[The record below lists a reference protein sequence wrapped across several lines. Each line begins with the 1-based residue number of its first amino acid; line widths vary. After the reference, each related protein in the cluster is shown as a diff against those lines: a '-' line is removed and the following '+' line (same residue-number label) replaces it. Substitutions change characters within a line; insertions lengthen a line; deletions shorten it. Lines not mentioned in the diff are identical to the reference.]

1 MESGTAEA
9 TTMLKARSNAFRV
22 NAGDWLLKN
31 KSALLICQSVLVSK
45 FYEKWEEIHEQE
57 NHDPSMCGFLSE
69 LEDAID
75 LLAQTIADLRN
86 ARFWPE
92 ENVSLNQ
99 TQTKTVEVSND

>member
-1 MESGTAEA
+1 MESVTAKA
-9 TTMLKARSNAFRV
+9 TTMLEARRNAFRI
-22 NAGDWLLKN
+22 NAGDWLLEN
-31 KSALLICQSVLVSK
+31 KSALFVCQSVLVSK

-57 NHDPSMCGFLSE
+57 NHDPSMCCFLSE

-75 LLAQTIADLRN
+75 LLAQTIAGLRN

-99 TQTKTVEVSND
+99 TETETVEVSND